1 MKAKQ
6 VLIGLSIVILLFA
19 SMQIQAAPDQGITY
33 EYKNGIAKIETANV
47 TVSVNALGSIPTF
60 HYKLVS
66 GYSVNVMF
74 KQLHEYQDLNA
85 DGAFQYNESLVG
97 TPPLSLSS
105 IQWTFSGFDVEENGG
120 VTTAA
125 HFNFTSDTI
134 IGAIYNDLE
143 ITIAMH
149 LYLEDQVI
157 EGYELMGGAEFKFD
171 IYINGWPW
179 QEVDS
184 LLALRFDIT
193 PENGSQ
199 CKNQSNQVIDTT
211 VNTTNNEQKLV
222 EKANQIKQIL
232 KFEKDGNGAF
242 FGYANQSRIRNTYE
256 SQYRY
261 GSVNASHSSTGDG
274 ILQIFL
280 SFEHADSIIYDPSIG
295 TDDSGVAET
304 AYSWIAAVILPLL
317 AIAIVRVSYY
327 FKRR

>member
-6 VLIGLSIVILLFA
+6 VLIGLTFVILLFA
-19 SMQIQAAPDQGITY
+19 SMQIQAAPEQGITY

-47 TVSVNALGSIPTF
+47 TVSVNTMGNIPTF
-60 HYKLVS
+60 HYKQVS

-74 KQLHEYQDLNA
+74 KQIHEYYDLNE
-85 DGAFQYNESLVG
+85 DGVFQYNESLVG
-97 TPPLSLSS
+97 FPPLSLSS
-105 IQWTFSGFDVEENGG
+105 IQWIFSGFDVEETGG

-134 IGAIYNDLE
+134 IGAIYDELD

-149 LYLEDQVI
+149 LYLEDQI
-157 EGYELMGGAEFKFD
+157 IDGYELIGGAEFKFD

-193 PENGSQ
+193 PDKGSQ
-199 CKNQSNQVIDTT
+199 CKNQNNQVIDTS
-211 VNTTNNEQKLV
+211 VDTTDNEQKLV
-222 EKANQIKQIL
+222 EKNQIKQKL
-232 KFEKDGNGAF
+232 QFEKNGNGAF
-242 FGYANQSRIRNTYE
+242 FGYANQSRIRNTTE

-261 GSVNASHSSTGDG
+261 GSVNASYSSTGDG

-280 SFEHADSIIYDPSIG
+280 SFEHADSIIYDPSLG
-295 TDDSGVAET
+295 TDESGVAET
-304 AYSWIAAVILPLL
+304 ASSWIAAVILPIL
-317 AIAIVRVSYY
+317 AVAVVRVSYY